1 MQSRPLNNKF
11 LMKQRWR
18 QCRQKLTNWTVLDR
32 LNKQMHFGACYL
44 TKECSGGRDLHVCL
58 MTAKGKNW
66 LPLRGARKS
75 PGPADEKRFIIFS
88 GAGCC
93 TRRPRHKKMEREKNQ
108 TTVIDW
114 NSATLFDTL
123 TDPHLDGGWK
133 KVLQVPMDPPPRNT
147 QDLTRTLSAVP
158 SFLTSYLRDE

>member
-1 MQSRPLNNKF
+1 
-11 LMKQRWR
+11 
-18 QCRQKLTNWTVLDR
+18 
-32 LNKQMHFGACYL
+32 
-44 TKECSGGRDLHVCL
+44 
-58 MTAKGKNW
+58 
-66 LPLRGARKS
+66 
-75 PGPADEKRFIIFS
+75 
-88 GAGCC
+88 
-93 TRRPRHKKMEREKNQ
+93 MEREKNQ